1 MNIRITTFS
10 LLVAATCAIGLNT
23 AAQADEQD
31 VRSLPSNRFDFGSNT
46 YALDHVQSRHHYIS
60 TSPGPGNVHS
70 GAAPKNLL
78 GLDPGFLAKPA
89 PPPVAQAPVAQPT
102 VSAKPIIANNSP
114 FSSLFGNPQP
124 QALTAPP
131 AGKFGSPAAA
141 AAKPALVASAPRT
154 FHNQGVNGKLLTHF
168 PHHTPTAAA
177 ARPMAPIASYEGG
190 KYYSPGQVNAGY
202 SNGGGATVTTDLAGS
217 IIGRKHH

>member
-23 AAQADEQD
+23 AAQAGEEDA
-31 VRSLPSNRFDFGSNT
+31 RSAPDMRFHFEANE
-46 YALDHVQSRHHYIS
+46 YALDHVKRHPHYTS
-60 TSPGPGNVHS
+60 TGPGPGSVHS
-70 GAAPKNLL
+70 GTAPKNLL

-89 PPPVAQAPVAQPT
+89 PLPVAPAPVAQPT

-131 AGKFGSPAAA
+131 AGKFGSPAVA
-141 AAKPALVASAPRT
+141 AAKPPIVASAPRT
-154 FHNQGVNGKLLTHF
+154 FHNQGVNGKLLSRL

-177 ARPMAPIASYEGG
+177 ARPMSPIASYGG
-190 KYYSPGQVNAGY
+190 QYYSPGTV
-202 SNGGGATVTTDLAGS
+202 SPIMTSGGTTTTSDVQGS
-217 IIGRKHH
+217 VIRRRK